1 MLTRSPNR
9 TVESLKKQLANKKD
23 ANVRE
28 RALNAIQAIAEHA
41 DTSPSVEPY
50 LVVLLP
56 SVLSAVG
63 DKMVP
68 VKNAAQA
75 AALAIIKAV
84 SANGVKAVLP
94 PIINS
99 ILTLPN
105 RLLIKL
111 DASNDY
117 FKTQLFPIG
126 VIRITAEKATG
137 FAEDKKGAAQK
148 LFSKLTRASPDTYV
162 NISVGAE
169 DAW

>member
-1 MLTRSPNR
+1 MNAVDVVTQG
-9 TVESLKKQLANKKD
+9 VESVQLHGRLSILLGPTFDIIPLIGAAQIAFVNPPVLKLDFTGA
-23 ANVRE
+23 ANV
-28 RALNAIQAIAEHA
+28 A
-41 DTSPSVEPY
+41 DSDMIDG
-50 LVVLLP
+50 
-56 SVLSAVG
+56 AVR
-63 DKMVP
+63 KV
-68 VKNAAQA
+68 
-75 AALAIIKAV
+75 II
-84 SANGVKAVLP
+84 N
-94 PIINS
+94 IINS

>member
-1 MLTRSPNR
+1 MNPP
-9 TVESLKKQLANKKD
+9 VLKLDFTGA
-23 ANVRE
+23 ANV
-28 RALNAIQAIAEHA
+28 A
-41 DTSPSVEPY
+41 DSDMIDG
-50 LVVLLP
+50 
-56 SVLSAVG
+56 AVR
-63 DKMVP
+63 KV
-68 VKNAAQA
+68 
-75 AALAIIKAV
+75 II
-84 SANGVKAVLP
+84 N
-94 PIINS
+94 IINS

-169 DAW
+169 EAW